1 MGKMNELDLCIQEVV
16 QDNETLRAQVVEEID
31 MHLSGLTPFGELS
44 FEAQRAI
51 ELFETQMIFITTN
64 NLDIPVVMRIIWMK
78 VRYYEYYKDN
88 IRHYN
93 IVFNIISNGL

>member
-51 ELFETQMIFITTN
+51 ELFETQN
-64 NLDIPVVMRIIWMK
+64 ADDI
-78 VRYYEYYKDN
+78 
-88 IRHYN
+88 HYN
-93 IVFNIISNGL
+93 EQFGYPGSDEDYLDEGEVL